1 MKTQIE
7 KKTGLFTRFHASVR
21 LLGLTGFLLGFATII
36 LANPADLAT
45 SVKDIIAQIRSYE
58 FAIIPLLAL
67 AGFFIG
73 FAAIAIELFIALS
86 FAAGR
91 KNAMGVGA
99 TAQIALATILVL
111 GVNFSSFYNYSLFDF
126 TRSHLFTLPKDLKD
140 RLQNLKEETTIVVC
154 QLHKTYGNF
163 TDKPDRYDYAAER
176 LVVGKVKDLVD
187 QLREFGPRFKV
198 VVLDVEEESYERK
211 LNQLTQSAPEL
222 RKAIE
227 TAPENSIF
235 FWAKKAPLASAAPTE
250 ILQRISF
257 NEFYR
262 LDKTSSQLA
271 NEGRGN
277 LVLLP
282 QGSEGLG
289 AAEPFVRRIL
299 SLDAPKPK
307 VAIAVVD
314 EWLTSKGTDSF
325 GLAGLRKS
333 LESQGFDVK
342 DLILRKLRQRPSSSV
357 AYTFDESKL
366 DRLDQ
371 RLRNLNLN
379 LERFDKGIESLG
391 KMVTQ
396 WKSTPIPE
404 LEKTYAELLRGGRLS
419 ENARRDQVE
428 YFESELRNIQDA
440 KERFKKQKD
449 EALKER
455 NLLDVDSLVEQQRMT
470 DLEAKMNILLAD
482 CDLLIVPR
490 PTLHDVITDDRNLPF
505 WLHGLEKAQI
515 NAMQSFIK
523 KGKPVFALL
532 GPVSE
537 PSDQGPVPPGFIA
550 NDGFEDML
558 GKLGF
563 RFGKQTV
570 LFDEEVEGFGEQ
582 MAGLLTG
589 GTAVKIPP
597 LLLNWNEGAGRPP
610 ALKPNYPEKA
620 HPIRESMRLTAR
632 SQSPDKPLEL
642 RLRHPRP
649 IYFESPK
656 GMNLVYNPDLFQTSQ
671 DSWNE
676 TQPFPEMQPNSG
688 ERKAPAYNPD
698 DKDPNKG
705 NLDAKRRGPF
715 PVGAAAEVPLPEEW
729 FGKEEKHP
737 PTVRVAVIGES
748 WFLVGPDLPPV
759 KERLVL
765 DVCNWLLGRD
775 DFLPSPSTPW
785 KFPRVELSAQSQDL
799 WLWACQ
805 LGLPGMFAYLGF
817 VVLILRRMR

>member
-1 MKTQIE
+1 
-7 KKTGLFTRFHASVR
+7 
-21 LLGLTGFLLGFATII
+21 
-36 LANPADLAT
+36 
-45 SVKDIIAQIRSYE
+45 
-58 FAIIPLLAL
+58 
-67 AGFFIG
+67 
-73 FAAIAIELFIALS
+73 
-86 FAAGR
+86 
-91 KNAMGVGA
+91 
-99 TAQIALATILVL
+99 
-111 GVNFSSFYNYSLFDF
+111 FDF
-126 TRSHLFTLPKDLKD
+126 TRARLFTLPKDLKD

-235 FWAKKAPLASAAPTE
+235 FWAKKATLASSAPSE
-250 ILQRISF
+250 IMQRISF

-371 RLRNLNLN
+371 KLRNLNLN
-379 LERFDKGIESLG
+379 LERFDKGIDSLG

-404 LEKTYAELLRGGRLS
+404 LEKAYAELLRGGRLS
-419 ENARRDQVE
+419 ENSRKDQVE

-440 KERFKKQKD
+440 KERFKKQKE

-455 NLLDVDSLVEQQRMT
+455 NLLDVDSLIEQQRMT

-550 NDGFEDML
+550 NDGFEEML

-597 LLLNWNEGAGRPP
+597 LLLNWNEGSGRPP

-649 IYFESPK
+649 VYFESPK

-676 TQPFPEMQPNSG
+676 NQPFPEMQPNSG

-729 FGKEEKHP
+729 FGKEEKHA
-737 PTVRVAVIGES
+737 PTVRVAVVGES

-775 DFLPSPSTPW
+775 DFLPRPSTPW
-785 KFPRVELSAQSQDL
+785 KFPRVELSAQSQNL

>member
-1 MKTQIE
+1 MKTQVE
-7 KKTGLFTRFHASVR
+7 KKTGLFTRFHALVR
-21 LLGLTGFLLGFATII
+21 LVGLTGFLLGFAILI
-36 LANPADLAT
+36 LANPADIGSSAKIVLSQLRGAGF
-45 SVKDIIAQIRSYE
+45 SIVP
-58 FAIIPLLAL
+58 FLAL
-67 AGFFIG
+67 VAFLLGIAAIGIEVFIG
-73 FAAIAIELFIALS
+73 LS

-91 KNAMGVGA
+91 KSAMGIGA
-99 TAQIALATILVL
+99 TAQIALAISLVIGL
-111 GVNFSSFYNYSLFDF
+111 NISSFHNYQLFDF
-126 TRSHLFTLPKDLKD
+126 TRAHLFTLPKDLKD
-140 RLQNLKEETTIVVC
+140 RLENLKEETTIVVC

-163 TDKPDRYDYAAER
+163 TEKPDRYDYAAER

-198 VVLDVEEESYERK
+198 VVLDVEEESYEQK
-211 LNQLTQSAPEL
+211 LNQLTQDAPDL

-227 TAPENSIF
+227 SAPENSIF
-235 FWAKKAPLASAAPTE
+235 FWAKKAPLASSTPVE
-250 ILQRISF
+250 ILQRMSF

-299 SLDAPKPK
+299 SLDAPKPR

-333 LESQGFDVK
+333 LESQGFEVR

-379 LERFDKGIESLG
+379 LERFDKGTESLG
-391 KMVTQ
+391 KMVNQ
-396 WKSTPIPE
+396 WKNTPVPE
-404 LEKTYAELLRGGRLS
+404 LEKAYAELLRGARLS
-419 ENARRDQVE
+419 EDARKAQVE
-428 YFESELRNIQDA
+428 YFESELRNIQEARD
-440 KERFKKQKD
+440 RFKKQKD
-449 EALKER
+449 EVVKER

-515 NAMQSFIK
+515 NAMQNFVK

-550 NDGFEDML
+550 NDGFEEML

-563 RFGKQTV
+563 KFGKQTV

-589 GTAVKIPP
+589 GTSVKVPP

-610 ALKPNYPEKA
+610 ALKPNYPDRS
-620 HPIRESMRLTAR
+620 HPIRESLRLAAR

-649 IYFESPK
+649 VYFESPK
-656 GMNLVYNPDLFQTSQ
+656 GMQLLYNPDLFQTSQ

-676 TQPFPEMQPNSG
+676 GQPFPEMQPNSG

-705 NLDAKRRGPF
+705 TLDARRRGPF
-715 PVGAAAEVPLPEEW
+715 PVGAAAEVPLPDEW

-737 PTVRVAVIGES
+737 PSVRVAVVGES
-748 WFLVGPDLPPV
+748 WFLVGPDLSPV
-759 KERLVL
+759 KERLAL

-775 DFLPSPSTPW
+775 DFLPRPATPW
-785 KFPRVELSAQSQDL
+785 KFPRVELTTESQDL
-799 WLWACQ
+799 WLWGCQ
-805 LGLPGMFAYLGF
+805 LGLPGVFAYLGF